1 MSVPFWRPDR
11 YARRRP
17 NLEARLRILRATR
30 RWFEERD
37 FVEVDTPA
45 LQVCPGMEPHLATF
59 AADFISPDRSSRRTY
74 HLHTS
79 PEFAMKKL
87 LVAGERRIFQLT
99 HVFRNAEWAP
109 THHPEFSM
117 LEWYRVGE
125 GYTSLIDD
133 CVGLVRGALTAIGSD
148 RVEWSGRTCDPF
160 GDWRVLTVVDAF
172 AEYAGID
179 LLATYDGTME
189 PDPAPLVAAATAA
202 GMTAHEG
209 DRWEDVFFRVMFK
222 RIEPF
227 LGDDRPCVLTD
238 YPLNMAALSRPKPS
252 DPRLAE
258 RFELYICGVE
268 LANAFGELT
277 DAAQQRAR
285 FEADAELKERLH
297 GERVPIDEDFL
308 AALEWGMPESS
319 GIALGF
325 DRLVMLAAG
334 AATVDDVLWAPV
346 AP

>member
-1 MSVPFWRPDR
+1 
-11 YARRRP
+11 
-17 NLEARLRILRATR
+17 
-30 RWFEERD
+30 
-37 FVEVDTPA
+37 
-45 LQVCPGMEPHLATF
+45 
-59 AADFISPDRSSRRTY
+59 
-74 HLHTS
+74 
-79 PEFAMKKL
+79 
-87 LVAGERRIFQLT
+87 
-99 HVFRNAEWAP
+99 
-109 THHPEFSM
+109 
-117 LEWYRVGE
+117 
-125 GYTSLIDD
+125 
-133 CVGLVRGALTAIGSD
+133 
-148 RVEWSGRTCDPF
+148 
-160 GDWRVLTVVDAF
+160 
-172 AEYAGID
+172 
-179 LLATYDGTME
+179 ME

-277 DAAQQRAR
+277 DATQQRAR